1 MPWWNRQLKEQKPQL
16 RPDPAHA
23 QLPCDPEAVGSSSS
37 RHSVCSSEARAERGV
52 WKTPSAGAG
61 SDGARLSLRLRC
73 VRKYALPSQVWTAE
87 HVVYLRQRLFRP
99 VLVAMYQDCHCS
111 GARRLLSLA
120 SLLFCARIQHAKGQW
135 RGKKAVRKS
144 SDMPVI
150 RSTEARRST
159 KSSLR
164 RWPFF
169 PCMPHPQYITEVL
182 PERSRSSSVVCF
194 ARRVVH
200 ASFDERCSTRNSTVY
215 LARSLWCVFLGVQR
229 AVRGTAMLLPDP

>member
-111 GARRLLSLA
+111 GAREA
-120 SLLFCARIQHAKGQW
+120 PLFGQPSVLCKDSARKGTVAGQE
-135 RGKKAVRKS
+135 GS
-144 SDMPVI
+144 
-150 RSTEARRST
+150 
-159 KSSLR
+159 
-164 RWPFF
+164 
-169 PCMPHPQYITEVL
+169 
-182 PERSRSSSVVCF
+182 PEK
-194 ARRVVH
+194 
-200 ASFDERCSTRNSTVY
+200 
-215 LARSLWCVFLGVQR
+215 L
-229 AVRGTAMLLPDP
+229 